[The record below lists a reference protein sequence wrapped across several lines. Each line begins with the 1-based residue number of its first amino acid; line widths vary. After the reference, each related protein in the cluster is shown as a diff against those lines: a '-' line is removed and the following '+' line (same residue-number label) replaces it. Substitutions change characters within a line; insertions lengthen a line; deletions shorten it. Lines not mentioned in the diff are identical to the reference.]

1 MKNPC
6 INCEKQG
13 CGVYHDVCKDYKK
26 WSEDIRLDKK
36 DIKKKFEFT
45 RNKKKPRKGSRTFEK
60 QKNIGY

>member
-1 MKNPC
+1 MMFAK
-6 INCEKQG
+6 II
-13 CGVYHDVCKDYKK
+13 KK
-26 WSEDIRLDKK
+26 WAEDIRLDKK